1 MHLHHT
7 DIVPEESA
15 SSPQSRTDSRMG
27 WLVLSKGIWIAVVV
41 AVLIV
46 FVASIPPYFT
56 SLHMAGPPDQGVNG
70 DQQLTSAGLQQLHAL
85 GLSADFYA
93 AYFVAIFAFFVAVW
107 LVVGV
112 LIFWRKADDRM
123 AYFGSLILAIF
134 PVNFIVGNM
143 VDSLPAS
150 WWLPVQ
156 SVRFFGGMGLALF
169 FYIFPDGRFVP
180 RWTRWL
186 LIGWVIHELFGDT
199 IFAYATFNPFL
210 HLTWLDALLFISLL
224 LTLVGTQIYR
234 YRRVSNA
241 VQRQQTKW
249 VVFGMTI
256 AVLGF
261 AATLTIG
268 SVSMGIDMTS
278 MPIVNMITNTMLM
291 AFLILIPI
299 SIGFAISRSH
309 LWDIDIIINRALVY
323 GSLTG
328 ILGALYAGLVIGLES
343 LVRTIT
349 GQSADQPIVLVIST
363 LIIAALFQPARKR
376 IQLIID
382 HRFYRKK
389 YDARKTLAA
398 FNATLRDEVDLG
410 QLQESL
416 LAVVE
421 ETMQPAHV
429 SLWVCSSAW
438 TKPSS
443 LVTDE

>member
-1 MHLHHT
+1 M
-7 DIVPEESA
+7 PEKAA
-15 SSPQSRTDSRMG
+15 SSVQSGMDIGHSRAG
-27 WLVLSKGIWIAVVV
+27 RFALARELWIAGV
-41 AVLIV
+41 AGVLIV
-46 FVASIPPYFT
+46 FLACIPSYFS
-56 SLHMAGPPDQGVNG
+56 SLHLPGPAGMGVNG
-70 DQQLTSAGLQQLHAL
+70 DQQLTSIGLRQLHAL
-85 GLSADFYA
+85 EHSSDFYA
-93 AYFVAIFAFFVAVW
+93 SYFVAIFAIFVAVW
-107 LVVGV
+107 IVVGV

-156 SVRFFGGMGLALF
+156 SVRFFGGMGLAVF
-169 FYIFPDGRFVP
+169 FYIFPDGKFVP

-199 IFAYATFNPFL
+199 IFANAPFNPFL
-210 HLTWLDALLFISLL
+210 HANWLDAILFFGLL
-224 LTLVGTQIYR
+224 LSLVIVQVYR

-249 VVFGMTI
+249 VVFGMAI

-261 AATLTIG
+261 AATLIVG
-268 SVSMGIDMTS
+268 SVGVGIDIMS
-278 MPIVNMITNTMLM
+278 MPIVNMIANTALI
-291 AFLILIPI
+291 AFLLIIPI
-299 SIGFAISRSH
+299 SVGFAISRSH
-309 LWDIDIIINRALVY
+309 LWDIDSIINRALVY

-343 LVRTIT
+343 LVRVIT
-349 GQSADQPIVLVIST
+349 GQSADQPVVLVIST

-376 IQLIID
+376 IQTIID

-389 YDARKTLAA
+389 YDAHKTLAA
-398 FNATLRDEVDLG
+398 FSAILRNEVDLG
-410 QLQESL
+410 QLQENL

-421 ETMQPAHV
+421 ETKQPAHV
-429 SLWVCSSAW
+429 SLWVRQAQSES
-438 TKPSS
+438 KHEVGLFKS
-443 LVTDE
+443 